1 MLYLPPEGAVIQTM
15 QTTPTRISPQRL
27 TANRQ
32 NATKSTGPKSP
43 EGKARSSQNAR
54 RHAMTAQITVMTD
67 EDRLAHDHFTHA
79 MIAELAPIGEME
91 TFHATS
97 AAEEAWRLHNTRA
110 QCTNIVAIGH
120 FDGTADLYDA
130 DHPQIHTAITAA
142 TVMRDRAKTLELLS
156 LYEQRIHR
164 IFRSHYDQL
173 QKLQAE
179 RKAKRETD
187 LNEARLLRNL
197 AEQKHL
203 PYEPAADGFVFSN
216 DEIDRFADRRQ
227 RLHLAFQTEFMSP
240 TRPV

>member
-1 MLYLPPEGAVIQTM
+1 M

-27 TANRQ
+27 AANRQ

-54 RHAMTAQITVMTD
+54 RHALTAQITVMTD
-67 EDRLAHDHFTHA
+67 EDRLAHDKFTAA
-79 MIAELAPIGEME
+79 MVAELAPVGEME

-120 FDGTADLYDA
+120 FDGTGDHYDA
-130 DHPQIHTAITAA
+130 GHPQIHTAITDA

-179 RKAKRETD
+179 RRSKRESE
-187 LNEARLLRNL
+187 LNEARLLSQL

-216 DEIDRFADRRQ
+216 DDIARFTDRRQ
-227 RLHLAFQTEFMSP
+227 RLRLAVQTEFLGQPRSNP
-240 TRPV
+240 QDYPLAA

>member
-1 MLYLPPEGAVIQTM
+1 M
-15 QTTPTRISPQRL
+15 TTPKPISPKRL
-27 TANRQ
+27 AANRA

-43 EGKARSSQNAR
+43 KGKARSSQNAR
-54 RHAMTAQITVMTD
+54 RHALTAQITVMTD
-67 EDRLAHDHFTHA
+67 EDRLAHDKFTHA
-79 MIAELAPIGEME
+79 MIAELAPVGEME

-97 AAEEAWRLHNTRA
+97 AAEEAWRLHNARA

-120 FDGTADLYDA
+120 FDGTGDLYDA
-130 DHPQIHTAITAA
+130 EHPQIHTAITAA

-173 QKLQAE
+173 QKLQAS
-179 RKAKRETD
+179 RKSKHEAD
-187 LNEARLLRNL
+187 LNEARLLRQL

-216 DEIDRFADRRQ
+216 HEIDRFTDRRH
-227 RLHLAFQTEFMSP
+227 RLRQAAHTEFLRLDRPSP
-240 TRPV
+240 QDFPLAA